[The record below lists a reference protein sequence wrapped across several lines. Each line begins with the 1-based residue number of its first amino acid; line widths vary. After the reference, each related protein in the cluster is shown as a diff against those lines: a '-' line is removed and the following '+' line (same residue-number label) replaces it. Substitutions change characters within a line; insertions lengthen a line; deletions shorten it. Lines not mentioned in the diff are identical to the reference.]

1 MGVRISFYGG
11 VSEIGGNKIFIEDG
25 DTRVFFDFGASFAL
39 RDKFYSTPF
48 LSPKSGSELVKVGLL
63 PDLRGAY
70 YFDESEKYIDAVFL
84 SHSHMDHSAHLSFLR
99 RDIPVYCGETTAL
112 ILNALNEIRPTN
124 IEFNLKGIN
133 FRKFRTGDRIK
144 VGSIEVV
151 PIHVDHSV
159 PGSYGFIIY
168 TSSGPI
174 IYTGDFRRHGQ
185 RPELTEDF
193 IAASAKEKPEAVICE
208 HTNMTEVDISSEHE
222 VMEKLNIIVGNTPG
236 LILTE
241 FAYADVDRLKSF
253 YEIALRSNRRLVI
266 TTRQAYLLY
275 VLSADNRLK
284 IPSFRDVLVFQKEKK
299 RYFRWEQKIID
310 CCEAISPQGVS
321 KRQREIIMCLPFFDL
336 NWLVEINPLPGSCY
350 ILSASEPFNEEME
363 IDFNRLVSWLD
374 YYGLPQYYIHVSGHI
389 TPIHLREFLKVV
401 KPKRIFP
408 IHGEYPGLLSRFLS
422 DLGSEI
428 ILPKKGEVYK
438 I

>member
-236 LILTE
+236 LI
-241 FAYADVDRLKSF
+241 
-253 YEIALRSNRRLVI
+253 
-266 TTRQAYLLY
+266 
-275 VLSADNRLK
+275 
-284 IPSFRDVLVFQKEKK
+284 
-299 RYFRWEQKIID
+299 
-310 CCEAISPQGVS
+310 
-321 KRQREIIMCLPFFDL
+321 
-336 NWLVEINPLPGSCY
+336 
-350 ILSASEPFNEEME
+350 
-363 IDFNRLVSWLD
+363 
-374 YYGLPQYYIHVSGHI
+374 
-389 TPIHLREFLKVV
+389 
-401 KPKRIFP
+401 
-408 IHGEYPGLLSRFLS
+408 
-422 DLGSEI
+422 
-428 ILPKKGEVYK
+428 
-438 I
+438 

>member
-1 MGVRISFYGG
+1 MGVKISFYGG
-11 VSEIGGNKIFIEDG
+11 VNEVGGNKIFIEDG
-25 DTRVFFDFGASFAL
+25 DTRVFFDFGASFSL
-39 RDKFYSTPF
+39 RDKYYSTPF
-48 LSPKSGSELVKVGLL
+48 LSPKSGSELVRVGLL
-63 PDLRGAY
+63 PDLRGTY
-70 YFDESEKYIDAVFL
+70 YFDESERYIDAVFL

-124 IEFNLKGIN
+124 IEFNLKGIT
-133 FRKFRTGDRIK
+133 FRKFRTGDKIR
-144 VGSIEVV
+144 VGSIEVI

-159 PGSYGFIIY
+159 PGSYGFIIH

-174 IYTGDFRRHGQ
+174 VYTGDFRRHGQ

-193 IAASAKEKPEAVICE
+193 IIASAKEKPEAVICE
-208 HTNMTEVDISSEHE
+208 HTNMTEVEVSSEHE
-222 VMEKLNIIVGNTPG
+222 VMEKLNVIVGNTPG
-236 LILTE
+236 LVLTE

-275 VLSADNRLK
+275 ILGADNRLK
-284 IPSFRDVLVFQKEKK
+284 IPGFRDVLVFQKEKK

-310 CCEAISPQGVS
+310 CCESISSQEAS

-336 NWLVEINPLPGSCY
+336 NWLIEINPLPGSCY

-374 YYGLPQYYIHVSGHI
+374 YYGLPQYHIHVSGHI
-389 TPIHLREFLKVV
+389 TPIHLREFLKTV

-408 IHGEYPGLLSRFLS
+408 IHGEHPGLLSRFLS

-428 ILPKKGEVYK
+428 ILPRRGEVYR